1 MHLSNPQLR
10 YGARVAQANRARRG
24 EQTRRTILDAAVAR
38 FARDGYRATSVADI
52 ARDASVGGTVAYTYF
67 PSKEALFIAAVDDDA
82 AAAIG
87 AGLPSLEDDSGSGD
101 WPLRLILDLFA
112 SVEHHPLA
120 RRLLGGLEPEITSR
134 VLEIPAVNELRKA
147 CIERVRASQLAG
159 SVRADVDAPALGN
172 GILTISLS
180 LLMSMVQIGA
190 DAADAYGEDVAAVFH
205 AALAQ
210 PR

>member
-1 MHLSNPQLR
+1 M
-10 YGARVAQANRARRG
+10 AQVSQPSRG
-24 EQTRRTILDAAVAR
+24 EQTRRTILDAAIAR

-82 AAAIG
+82 AAVIS
-87 AGLPSLEDDSGSGD
+87 AGLPNLEDDSGSRD
-101 WPLRLILDLFA
+101 WPLRLILDLFS

-120 RRLLGGLEPEITSR
+120 RRLLGGLEPDITSR
-134 VLEIPAVNELRKA
+134 VLDVPAVNELRKA
-147 CIERVRASQLAG
+147 CIERVRTGQLAG
-159 SVRADVDAPALGN
+159 SVRTDVDATMLGN

-190 DAADAYGEDVAAVFH
+190 GAADAYGHDVAAVFA
-205 AALAQ
+205 AALAP

>member
-1 MHLSNPQLR
+1 M
-10 YGARVAQANRARRG
+10 ANVVQGSRSRRG
-24 EQTRRTILDAAVAR
+24 EQTRRAILDAAVAR

-67 PSKEALFIAAVDDDA
+67 PNKEALFIAAVDDDA
-82 AAAIG
+82 AAVIG
-87 AGLPSLEDDSGSGD
+87 AGLPSLDDEFGSGD
-101 WPLRLILDLFA
+101 WPLQLILDLFA

-147 CIERVRASQLAG
+147 CIERVRAGQLAG
-159 SVRADVDAPALGN
+159 AVRADADATMLGN

-180 LLMSMVQIGA
+180 LLMSMVQIGS
-190 DAADAYGEDVAAVFH
+190 DAAEAYSSDVAAVFDS
-205 AALAQ
+205 ALA
-210 PR
+210 PHR

>member
-1 MHLSNPQLR
+1 MAH
-10 YGARVAQANRARRG
+10 VAHVVQGSRSRRG
-24 EQTRRTILDAAVAR
+24 EQTRRAILDAAVAR

-67 PSKEALFIAAVDDDA
+67 PNKEALFIAAVDDDA
-82 AAAIG
+82 AAVIG
-87 AGLPSLEDDSGSGD
+87 AGLPSLDDESGSGD
-101 WPLRLILDLFA
+101 WPLQLILDLFA

-147 CIERVRASQLAG
+147 CIERVRAGQLAG
-159 SVRADVDAPALGN
+159 AVRTDADATMLGN

-180 LLMSMVQIGA
+180 LLMSMVQIGS
-190 DAADAYGEDVAAVFH
+190 DAAEAYSSDVAAVFDS
-205 AALAQ
+205 ALA
-210 PR
+210 PHR